1 MENASKALLIAG
13 AMLLTIL
20 LSTLA
25 IYVFN
30 IFGEQTSRL
39 YDKLEESDIDSFNQ
53 QFFQYENR
61 NITQDED
68 GKWHGALKIQDV
80 VSIINFAKDN
90 NSTNEIPVKVKVN
103 SSDLGTDLQ
112 NKTAD
117 ELNVMLYNNM
127 DNNYKCTT
135 TIPNGS
141 RLVEEIFIEKLN

>member
-117 ELNVMLYNNM
+117 ELNAMIYDNM

>member
-103 SSDLGTDLQ
+103 SSDLGNDLQ

>member
-39 YDKLEESDIDSFNQ
+39 YDKLEESDVDSFNQ

-61 NITQDED
+61 NIIQDED

-80 VSIINFAKDN
+80 VSIINFAKNN

-141 RLVEEIFIEKLN
+141 RFVEEIFIEKLN

>member
-117 ELNVMLYNNM
+117 ELNAMIYDNM

-135 TIPNGS
+135 IIPSGS
-141 RLVEEIFIEKLN
+141 RLVEEIIIEKLN